1 MKVGA
6 EKDWTL
12 DLYAATAP
20 SGEAGIHLRFT
31 REGQKFVI
39 FLGRAEQAELARLLH
54 WQKETRNKG

>member
-6 EKDWTL
+6 DKDWQL
-12 DLYAATAP
+12 YLYAATAP

-31 REGQKFVI
+31 RAGEKFTI

-54 WQKETRNKG
+54 WQKKARSEE